1 IIGNPRLNH
10 RYRKGFYS
18 LFKTLQ
24 QNHMTNASFG
34 IYIIH
39 YPVVVWV
46 CYLLYSYLN
55 LPMIF
60 IYILALGLEL
70 ILTPLIY
77 ELFKRIPVVR
87 FLVLGIKK

>member
-1 IIGNPRLNH
+1 
-10 RYRKGFYS
+10 
-18 LFKTLQ
+18 
-24 QNHMTNASFG
+24 
-34 IYIIH
+34 
-39 YPVVVWV
+39 
-46 CYLLYSYLN
+46 
-55 LPMIF
+55 MIF

>member
-1 IIGNPRLNH
+1 
-10 RYRKGFYS
+10 KGFYS

-24 QNHMTNASFG
+24 QNL
-34 IYIIH
+34 H

>member
-1 IIGNPRLNH
+1 IIGNPSLNH

-24 QNHMTNASFG
+24 QNR

>member
-1 IIGNPRLNH
+1 AIF
-10 RYRKGFYS
+10 FYYS
-18 LFKTLQ
+18 TLFDSRFKTLQ